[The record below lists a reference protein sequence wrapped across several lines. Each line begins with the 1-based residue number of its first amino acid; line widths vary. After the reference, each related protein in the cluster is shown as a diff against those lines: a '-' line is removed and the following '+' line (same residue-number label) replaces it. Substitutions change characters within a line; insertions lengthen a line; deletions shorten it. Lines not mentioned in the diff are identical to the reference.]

1 MNQMM
6 VAIYEANPQ
15 AFNANMNILRR
26 GAILRIPE
34 LSEIQALDTRSAT
47 TEVQRQTDTWQ
58 GRVAEQEPRLILVP
72 PSDEVSAA
80 ALDADNADAEAS
92 DDLGA
97 VDEPSP
103 SSAVEPGERLVD
115 VENAELAAL
124 QDGVGAEPEEAAVPP
139 APGVDPGVELE
150 SEQVFADVPPV
161 VAEETPAPAPVVTEP
176 APTPTPARPVEAE
189 PSLLETLLGWI
200 AMPIVWIAAG
210 GVVVV
215 VGLLLFLRG
224 RGRTEPEDVTGKWE
238 ALEAELDDDVAKEA
252 TARLRRQAQNE
263 DFVVQE
269 QPAEPEP
276 EEAPPPAAPP
286 KRARAAATAAAAALR
301 EPEPADQTLSSQTV
315 INLDQADPIAEA
327 DFHMAYG
334 LYDQAAEL
342 VSKAVQAQP
351 KRRDLK
357 LKLLE
362 VFFVW
367 GNRESFLKTAK
378 ALRDEIGGRP
388 DADWDKVVIMGK
400 QICPDEPLFAA
411 ATAAAAEVDV
421 DLEAGEAPALDLSFD
436 ADEGAGADVDL
447 DLGADQDDL
456 ALAQSGARAQAK
468 PTAPAKPRATAKP
481 DLVVDIDIGARTQAG
496 LEAALLELDKPDSDD
511 PLAATQESPT
521 AETPR
526 SGYDDWSAVTMESPT
541 VESEVPATVEQ
552 PAFREPPTVETPTIE
567 NIGLRER
574 KSADSSGDFTAELNL
589 DDLGLDITDVKDLAQ
604 NLGDGPSAKESE
616 SDTREQIGIDID
628 SDLLSATGVTQVLH
642 EEEDPLI
649 EHTSTAILGDG
660 DATMLAPGFESGST
674 IRTEVI
680 ERPIET
686 LTPGPPRSKSDLDL
700 DLDDFSAALHGGDTV
715 EQPHAA
721 SFETGVFQ
729 GGGSTPIDLDI
740 GSDVRG
746 DDEPTGTEEVGSV
759 DPQTL
764 TEVGTKLDL
773 ARAYI
778 DMGDPEGARSI
789 LEEVLGEGDPGQ
801 RREAQTLIDALPA

>member
-1 MNQMM
+1 
-6 VAIYEANPQ
+6 
-15 AFNANMNILRR
+15 MNILRR

-103 SSAVEPGERLVD
+103 SSEVEPGERLVD

-176 APTPTPARPVEAE
+176 APAPTPARRVEPE
-189 PSLLETLLGWI
+189 PSLLETLLGWL

-224 RGRTEPEDVTGKWE
+224 RGRDEPEDVTGKWE

-252 TARLRRQAQNE
+252 TARLRRQAHDE

-276 EEAPPPAAPP
+276 EEMPPPAAVP
-286 KRARAAATAAAAALR
+286 KRARASAAAPAAALK
-301 EPEPADQTLSSQTV
+301 EAEPADQTLSSQTV

-334 LYDQAAEL
+334 LYDQAADL

-367 GNRESFLKTAK
+367 GNKESFLKTAK
-378 ALRDEIGGRP
+378 GLRDEMGGRP
-388 DADWDKVVIMGK
+388 NPDWDKVVIMGK

-436 ADEGAGADVDL
+436 ADEASEASVDL

-456 ALAQSGARAQAK
+456 ALAQSGARAQAG
-468 PTAPAKPRATAKP
+468 PPRASAKPKAAAKP
-481 DLVVDIDIGARTQAG
+481 DLVVDIDIGTRTQAG
-496 LEAALLELDKPDSDD
+496 LEAALLELDGKSDGED
-511 PLAATQESPT
+511 ALAATQESPT
-521 AETPR
+521 GETPR

-541 VESEVPATVEQ
+541 VESESPATVEQ

-567 NIGLRER
+567 NTGLHR
-574 KSADSSGDFTAELNL
+574 KSVESTGDFTAELNL
-589 DDLGLDITDVKDLAQ
+589 DDLGLDITDVKDLAAQ
-604 NLGDGPSAKESE
+604 NLGDLPSAEEAE
-616 SDTREQIGIDID
+616 SDTREQAQIGVD

-642 EEEDPLI
+642 EEDAQI
-649 EHTSTAILGDG
+649 EHANTAILGDS
-660 DATMLAPGFESGST
+660 DATMLAPGFEGGGT
-674 IRTEVI
+674 VRTEVI

-686 LTPGPPRSKSDLDL
+686 LSPGPARSKSDLDL
-700 DLDDFSAALHGGDTV
+700 DLDDFSVALQGGDTV
-715 EQPHAA
+715 EQRHSS

-746 DDEPTGTEEVGSV
+746 DDEPTGTEEVGAV